1 MEPNHSKATENGETM
16 TGFIIAL
23 SDSPAGGAGGPQNA
37 RIQQMASTPSLKSIT
52 ALGNFSGRS
61 TWAASF
67 FCVD

>member
-1 MEPNHSKATENGETM
+1 M

-37 RIQQMASTPSLKSIT
+37 GIQQMASTPSLKSIT